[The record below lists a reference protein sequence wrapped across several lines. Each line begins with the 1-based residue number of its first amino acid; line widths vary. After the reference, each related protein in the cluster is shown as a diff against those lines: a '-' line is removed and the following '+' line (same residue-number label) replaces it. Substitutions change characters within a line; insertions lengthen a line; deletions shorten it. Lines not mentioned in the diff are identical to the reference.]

1 MTKARH
7 FAAVVSVLVVAGC
20 GGDDGGSATSG
31 TTTPE
36 VTATTIAAGAD
47 FDGLV
52 PVAGHDVHLVC
63 QGVGS
68 PTVMIEMGAGQ
79 TISNWN
85 GTQPVLAESQRTC
98 AYERAGTGESGPGE
112 EPRTAQVIA
121 DELHELVETA
131 GLETP
136 IVLLSHSLGGL
147 DAQAF
152 AQQYPDD
159 VAGLVFVEPRTAAYQ
174 LGYRDNLTED
184 ELAIDDRDIE
194 DMVANAPFGAEVAV
208 TDDSA
213 AAVVEAG
220 DLPDVPVIVLS
231 AGVGFPDQSEADR
244 AFWLQAHQDLAA
256 QVADGTVIVVDGA
269 DHEIWRSHQVVVV
282 DAVADVV
289 AAA

>member
-1 MTKARH
+1 MVAL
-7 FAAVVSVLVVAGC
+7 LVVAGC
-20 GGDDGGSATSG
+20 GGDDGGSAASDITVA
-31 TTTPE
+31 E
-36 VTATTIAAGAD
+36 VTVTTIAAGAD
-47 FDGLV
+47 FDGVV
-52 PVAGHDVHLVC
+52 PVAGHDVHLLC
-63 QGVGS
+63 QGEGA

-79 TISNWN
+79 SVSAWN

-98 AYERAGTGESGPGE
+98 VYERAGTGDSEPGE
-112 EPRTAQVIA
+112 EPRTAQAIA
-121 DELHELVETA
+121 DELHELIVTA

-208 TDDSA
+208 ADDSA

-231 AGVGFPDQSEADR
+231 AGVGFPDQSEVDR
-244 AFWLQAHQDLAA
+244 AFWLQTHEDLAA

-269 DHEIWRSHQVVVV
+269 EHEIWRSHQEAVV
-282 DAVADVV
+282 DAVAEVV
-289 AAA
+289 AAAGG